1 MAIYSQ
7 SQRQYLFDAIN
18 AENPGAIMPMGLNNA
33 LIGTP
38 KVIAPTETGANTEIV
53 IRGRQGRGYAG
64 GQTFRYKRLSLNDL
78 FKNMTPTVTS
88 PQAYGALYTEPK
100 KLAFVQ
106 NVNARYGL
114 NLEAGDIPDIYVYLN
129 NKNTVNVLATCVQYT
144 GGFTFNSVK
153 GKNALEEGILD
164 DVLSVLKHP
173 IEAKDKKLCVTML
186 GYGHDFTDEP
196 QIMQSFVNGRMD
208 VGANFTSGA
217 SDNLV
222 TLLVSRGLPSF
233 DYTGASIKRV
243 KTTAESRANKLY
255 DNVLVIT
262 NVNDPY
268 VGGDWLLHYND

>member
-33 LIGTP
+33 IIGKP
-38 KVIAPTETGANTEIV
+38 KVIPTTETGANTEIV

-78 FKNMTPTVTS
+78 FKNLVATVTS
-88 PQAYGALYTEPK
+88 PQAYGWLNNDAK

-114 NLEAGDIPDIYVYLN
+114 NLEAIDIPDVYVYLN

-144 GGFTFNSVK
+144 GGITFNSVR
-153 GKNALEEGILD
+153 GKNSLEEAILD
-164 DVLSVLKHP
+164 DVLKVLNHP
-173 IEAKDKKLCVTML
+173 IDVDDQKLCGTML
-186 GYGHDFTDEP
+186 GYSVDFTDEP
-196 QIMQSFVNGRMD
+196 QIMQAFVNGRMD

-222 TLLVSRGLPSF
+222 TLMVSRGLPSF
-233 DYTGASIKRV
+233 DFTGATIKRV
-243 KTTAESRANKLY
+243 KTTAEPRANTMY

-262 NVNDPY
+262 NVNDPH